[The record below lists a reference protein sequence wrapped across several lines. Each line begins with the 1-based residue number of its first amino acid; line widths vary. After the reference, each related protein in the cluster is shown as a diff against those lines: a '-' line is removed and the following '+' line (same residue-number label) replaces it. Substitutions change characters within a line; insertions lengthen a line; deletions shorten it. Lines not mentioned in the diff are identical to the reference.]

1 MNLRGGLTQTL
12 ILTGLITGSPA
23 CSKEIAMDANLSP
36 ERSGER
42 AAEVT
47 AAVARDHGWSKD
59 QIVVGSMDALSV
71 GGCEVYRVSNRAR
84 LDSQPVHYAVLPDGT
99 LVSGSQRG
107 GDSGAEAV
115 LRACG
120 QNAPA
125 EWWAQVVSRFA
136 PVGGVMVDDH
146 APSAIRRIRQS
157 GAASYQ
163 PVLQPKDGAKVLTF
177 YSNDYER
184 STTYR
189 VTATLDAAGKLSI
202 DKSALAKAAAEH

>member
-1 MNLRGGLTQTL
+1 
-12 ILTGLITGSPA
+12 
-23 CSKEIAMDANLSP
+23 MDANLTP
-36 ERSGER
+36 ERSHER
-42 AAEVT
+42 SAAVV
-47 AAVARDHGWSKD
+47 AAVARDHGWSQD
-59 QIVVGSMDALSV
+59 QIEVGSVDALSV

-84 LDSQPVHYAVLPDGT
+84 LDSQPVHYAALPDGT
-99 LVSGSQRG
+99 LVNGSSQRDG
-107 GDSGAEAV
+107 DGDSGAAAV

-157 GAASYQ
+157 GADSYQ

-189 VTATLDAAGKLSI
+189 VTATLDAGGSLRI
-202 DKSALAKAAAEH
+202 DKAALAKGAAGH